1 MPLTLRQAAEETGK
15 TKQAIQQAI
24 KSGKISAKKNDFN
37 EWEIDPAELFR
48 IYQPVKR
55 LDVGNNQELGGDWH
69 KELKNLSPDLQT
81 RIIKLTVNVDAKDKE
96 IAMLEKRASE
106 LETER
111 DDWKEQAQRLALT
124 YQKPV
129 ESDKAI
135 LATSMPENRFRLSGG
150 QIFGLA
156 CGIILTVL
164 VVLFWPELRA
174 RLAGVTNPPAASAGI
189 QQPAVS
195 LQPKE

>member
-81 RIIKLTVNVDAKDKE
+81 RIIKLTVNVDVKDKE
-96 IAMLEKRASE
+96 IALLEKRASE

-129 ESDKAI
+129 ESDKAVSVPT
-135 LATSMPENRFRLSGG
+135 LPENRFRLSGG
-150 QIFGLA
+150 QIFVIVM
-156 CGIILTVL
+156 GILITFTVAVFL
-164 VVLFWPELRA
+164 PEIRA
-174 RLAGVTNPPAASAGI
+174 RLAGYTSPPAASAGI
-189 QQPAVS
+189 QQPTVT